1 MRLMIIRMS
10 PGIFPRG
17 GIVRQRWIVVLR
29 RWKKKKMKK
38 VVLGDVGQGKRA
50 EMQGLRFGEF
60 I

>member
-1 MRLMIIRMS
+1 MSAMIIRMS

-29 RWKKKKMKK
+29 RWKKKK